1 MARNLIQDE
10 IDDKRRLDKL
20 RKVQDIKQWRIEHSK
35 NREDFFKN

>member
-10 IDDKRRLDKL
+10 IDNNRRKDKL
-20 RKVQDIKQWRIEHSK
+20 RKIQEIKHWRIEHSK